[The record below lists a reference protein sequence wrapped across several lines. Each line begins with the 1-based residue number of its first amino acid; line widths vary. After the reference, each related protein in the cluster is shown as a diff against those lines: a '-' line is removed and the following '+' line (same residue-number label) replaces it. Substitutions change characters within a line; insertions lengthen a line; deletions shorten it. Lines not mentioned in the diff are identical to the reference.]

1 MTETFKA
8 DLAKARRQEEI
19 LQFAAFD
26 ESTAW
31 SLGNTIREKA
41 LSRGQSVSIDIR
53 KGDDCLFFN
62 AMPGT
67 APTNADWARR
77 KRNLVNLLHTSS
89 YVVGLQRELG
99 ENILERTGLPLRD
112 YAPHGG
118 CFPVRISGSGFVG
131 TITVSGLPQR
141 EDHKL
146 VVEVVS
152 EFLGVDLGD
161 SAL

>member
-1 MTETFKA
+1 MTDAIKA
-8 DLAKARRQEEI
+8 DLAKAQRQEEI
-19 LQFAAFD
+19 LHFAAFD
-26 ESTAW
+26 EGTAW
-31 SLGNTIREKA
+31 TIGSTIRERA
-41 LSRGQSVSIDIR
+41 ASRGQSVSIDIR
-53 KGDDCLFFN
+53 KGDDCLFFS

-89 YVVGLQRELG
+89 FVVGLKQALG
-99 ENILERTGLPLRD
+99 ENILERTGLALRD

-118 CFPVRISGSGFVG
+118 CFPVRVTGSGVVG

-152 EFLGVDLGD
+152 EFLGVDLGA